1 MEDDVASMA
10 EEGIRSILV
19 ADCGTVLTK
28 VILLDRVAGAYRFVA
43 RGEALTTV
51 DAPWQDVILGVQ
63 HAIEQIE
70 ETTGRALLDERGT
83 LISPEQEDGVGVD
96 AFIGLVSAPPPLRV
110 VLAGLVR
117 DLSLASAER
126 AIAGTYS
133 QVAGLIARDPQ
144 AGWMPEEDQVRLIL
158 DQKPEVVCIVGGT
171 DGGAAEPVLELVSAA
186 VLACSMLEEDQR
198 PLILFA
204 GNKALRERVVK
215 AAGGLTEVR
224 SADNV
229 RPEPD
234 VEHQEGIRAELETFY
249 NERRLGGLP
258 GGEWLQRWSMLPLAP
273 TAATFAQLIRYIWY
287 LDELPKGTLGI
298 DVGAAHTTVAAV
310 FDGDLYLTV
319 QAGKG
324 AAFGGLERLEGDP
337 ESILRWVPVPME
349 PEAAREILL
358 NKEIAPWTVPEV
370 SEELWLEQA
379 VAREVIRDAV
389 RAARGGWG
397 VDGGRAPVR
406 RLTPQFDPILLSGG
420 ILAGAPRPG
429 QAALI
434 ALDAIEPVGIS
445 TLLLDL
451 YGLAPV
457 LGGVARLKPLAAVE
471 VLDGGGVLNLA
482 TVVTPVGRAR
492 EGEVILRVRIQYER
506 GGELELEVEQGSL
519 EVLPLPVGEE
529 AILELRPRGGIDV
542 GLGRPGKGGRQRV
555 RGGLVGLII
564 DARGRPL
571 RLPEDP
577 EERRARVQQ
586 WLWDVGG

>member
-1 MEDDVASMA
+1 MEDDVADMA

-28 VILLDRVAGAYRFVA
+28 VVLLDRVAGAYRFVA
-43 RGEALTTV
+43 RGEALTTL
-51 DAPWQDVILGVQ
+51 DDPWQDVILGIQ

-70 ETTGRALLDERGT
+70 ETTGRVLLDERGT

-96 AFIGLVSAPPPLRV
+96 GFVGLVSAPPPLRV

-126 AIAGTYS
+126 AVAGTYS
-133 QVAGLIARDPQ
+133 QVVGLITRDPR
-144 AGWMPEEDQVRLIL
+144 AGWMSEEEQVRLIL
-158 DQKPEVVCIVGGT
+158 DREPEVVCIVGGT
-171 DGGAAEPVLELVSAA
+171 DGGATEPVLELVSAT
-186 VLACSMLEEDQR
+186 VLACSMLEEGRR
-198 PLILFA
+198 PLVLFA
-204 GNKALRERVVK
+204 GNKALREPVVK
-215 AAGGLTEVR
+215 AVGGLTEIR

-234 VEHQEGIRAELETFY
+234 VEQQEGVRAELEAFY
-249 NERRLGGLP
+249 NERRLARLP
-258 GGEWLQRWSMLPLAP
+258 GGEWFQRWSMTPLTP
-273 TAATFAQLIRYIWY
+273 TASAFAQLIRYIWY

-298 DVGAAHTTVAAV
+298 DLGAAHTTVAAV

-319 QAGKG
+319 RAGKG
-324 AAFGGLERLEGDP
+324 AAFGGLERLEEDP
-337 ESILRWVPVPME
+337 ESILRWVPTPMD
-349 PEAAREILL
+349 PETARGILL
-358 NKEIAPWTVPEV
+358 NKEAFPWTVPEV
-370 SEELWLEQA
+370 PDELWLEQA
-379 VAREVIRDAV
+379 VAREMIWEAMRVAE
-389 RAARGGWG
+389 GGWTA
-397 VDGGRAPVR
+397 RKSR
-406 RLTPQFDPILLSGG
+406 RYPHLVPQFDPILLSGG
-420 ILAGAPRPG
+420 VLAGAPRPG

-434 ALDAIEPVGIS
+434 ALDAIQPVGIS

-451 YGLAPV
+451 HGLAPV

-471 VLDGGGVLNLA
+471 ALDGGGILNLA

-492 EGEVILRVRIQYER
+492 KGEVILRVRIQYER

-519 EVLPLPVGEE
+519 EVLPLPLGEE

-555 RGGLVGLII
+555 QGGLVGLII

-571 RLPEDP
+571 RLPDDP
-577 EERRARVQQ
+577 EERRAQVQQ